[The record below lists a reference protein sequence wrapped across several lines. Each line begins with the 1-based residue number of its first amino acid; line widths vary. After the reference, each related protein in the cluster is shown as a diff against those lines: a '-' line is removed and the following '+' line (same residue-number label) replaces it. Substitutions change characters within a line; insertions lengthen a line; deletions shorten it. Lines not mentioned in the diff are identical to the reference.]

1 MIMIT
6 LLWALRTNNSLINH
20 IGFSPSQL
28 AFGQNTDIPNVIDYA
43 TAAGFEP
50 TTTKFINEHSTI

>member
-1 MIMIT
+1 MQDMIMIT

-50 TTTKFINEHSTI
+50 TTT